1 MGSKLGLLGK
11 VVVVGQKC
19 IYASAH
25 FIAIDH
31 YRPCTSSPSVP
42 RRSGVT
48 HMKHDPPVRG
58 VGARTGIGGSYENE
72 GVQRAIHCPK
82 DDERIC
88 TRTHT
93 TTIVSD
99 YAHMAW
105 RCSRE
110 SESQV
115 GSGPC
120 RAGRTRGSN
129 RRTSGSSESSRSSRS
144 SRNRSCRQR
153 YGITSRLWLVL
164 LFAHLEERIA

>member
-1 MGSKLGLLGK
+1 MDGLLAGS
-11 VVVVGQKC
+11 C
-19 IYASAH
+19 IAH
-25 FIAIDH
+25 FIAIDRD
-31 YRPCTSSPSVP
+31 RPCTSTPSVP

-48 HMKHDPPVRG
+48 HIKHDHPVRG
-58 VGARTGIGGSYENE
+58 VGARTGIGGSSENE
-72 GVQRAIHCPK
+72 GVQRAIQCPK

-110 SESQV
+110 SASQV
-115 GSGPC
+115 GSSPC
-120 RAGRTRGSN
+120 RAGRTRGSS
-129 RRTSGSSESSRSSRS
+129 RRTRGSSESSRSSSKS

-153 YGITSRLWLVL
+153 YGITSRLRLVL
-164 LFAHLEERIA
+164 FFAHLEERIASAIRT